1 MIGKQAFLGRVMNPN
16 MLSRAGQIAASDT
29 AALKAFD
36 KAMMGAAKAGRPSS
50 ASRALQGYGKYFMGP
65 AHTASRMAYGKKA
78 DMAKLMALFAGS
90 GATLRYG
97 GEFAR
102 PVYNSLHGIARRIN
116 SDSLSAMSR
125 AKWSNPDSTINLI
138 KPGLA
143 ITSKPAVMLD
153 QALDLGFNA
162 AAHPILSTLAL
173 PAGIYA
179 GFRGGSALL
188 SRLGRGRR
196 LNLLRQGKAPT
207 AYQSQARRLGFT

>member
-1 MIGKQAFLGRVMNPN
+1 MEKQAFVGRVINPN
-16 MLSRAGQIAASDT
+16 MFSRAGQIAASDT

-36 KAMMGAAKAGRPSS
+36 KAMSSTAKAGTPSA

-65 AHTASRMAYGKKA
+65 AHTASRMAYGKKS
-78 DMAKLMALFAGS
+78 DMAKLTALLAGS
-90 GATLRYG
+90 GAALRYG

-102 PVYNSLHGIARRIN
+102 PLYNSMHGIAQRIN
-116 SDSLSAMSR
+116 EPALKALK
-125 AKWSNPDSTINLI
+125 AGANPDSTFNLI

-153 QALDLGFNA
+153 QALGGVLHA
-162 AAHPILSTLAL
+162 AEHPILSTLAV
-173 PAGIYA
+173 PAALYG

-196 LNLLRQGKAPT
+196 LRLLRKGIAPKL
-207 AYQSQARRLGFT
+207 YQSQARQLGFK

>member
-1 MIGKQAFLGRVMNPN
+1 MDKQAFVGRLLNPS

-36 KAMMGAAKAGRPSS
+36 KAMTGAAKAGKPSA
-50 ASRALQGYGKYFMGP
+50 ASKALGGYGKYVMGP
-65 AHTASRMAYGKKA
+65 AHTASRMAYGKKS

-116 SDSLSAMSR
+116 PDGISAMKGS
-125 AKWSNPDSTINLI
+125 WSNPDSTINLI
-138 KPGLA
+138 KPGMA

-153 QALDLGFNA
+153 DVLGGVLNA
-162 AAHPILSTLAL
+162 AEHPILSTLAI
-173 PAGIYA
+173 PAALYG
-179 GFRGGSALL
+179 GVRGGSALL

-196 LNLLRQGKAPT
+196 LKLLRQGIAPK
-207 AYQSQARRLGFT
+207 AYQSQARQLGFK